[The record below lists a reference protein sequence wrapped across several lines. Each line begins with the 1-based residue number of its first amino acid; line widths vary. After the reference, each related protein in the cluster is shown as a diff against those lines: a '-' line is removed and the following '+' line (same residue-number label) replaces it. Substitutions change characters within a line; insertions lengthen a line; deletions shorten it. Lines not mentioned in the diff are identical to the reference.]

1 MTVGFI
7 GLGRM
12 GYHMARHLAEKGE
25 DLAVYDLV
33 PEAVERLTS
42 LERVRGATSVADAV
56 RGADVVFTSLPG
68 PQDVESVV
76 LGEGG
81 ISESLQAGAVYADL
95 STNAPSMVRSLGP
108 ILKDK
113 GIDML
118 DAPVSGGVEG
128 AEAGT
133 LSVMVGGSEEA
144 FERVSPLFRKF
155 GANVFYCGELG
166 AGSVVKLCNN
176 ISSAGFGLVL
186 TEALTVGVKAGVDLK
201 TLVDVIGV
209 SSGSASRLTRKMPRY
224 LFARNFE
231 PGFAA
236 SLSQKDTRLMLE
248 LADEVGVPM
257 AVGKLT
263 KAALD
268 EVLAR
273 GLGDRDSDIAGTLQE
288 ERAGVQLELK

>member
-1 MTVGFI
+1 MTIGFI

-25 DLAVYDLV
+25 EVAVYDVV
-33 PEAVERLTS
+33 PEAIQRMAS
-42 LERVRGATSVADAV
+42 IPNVRAATSVADAV
-56 RGADVVFTSLPG
+56 RGADFVFTSLPG

-81 ISESLQAGAVYADL
+81 LSESMQSGTVYADL
-95 STNAPSMVRSLGP
+95 STNAPTLVRTLGP
-108 ILKDK
+108 ILKEK

-133 LSVMVGGSEEA
+133 LSIMVGGDKPA
-144 FERVSPLFRKF
+144 FERVKPMFDKF
-155 GANVFYCGELG
+155 GANIFYCGELG

-176 ISSAGFGLVL
+176 ISSASFGLVL

-209 SSGSASRLTRKMPRY
+209 STGTAARLTRKMPRY

-236 SLSQKDTRLMLE
+236 TLSQKDTRLMLE

-268 EVLAR
+268 EIIAR
-273 GLGDRDSDIAGTLQE
+273 GLGDRDSDITGTLQE
-288 ERAGVQLELK
+288 ERAGVELKL